1 MKSSMIPYNI
11 CENKWVSNTKKQV
24 KQHYNKN
31 QTLYI
36 FFTGLFFIATIVMGI
51 ITAFSSFY

>member
-1 MKSSMIPYNI
+1 MTPYNI

>member
-1 MKSSMIPYNI
+1 MTPYNI

-36 FFTGLFFIATIVMGI
+36 FLTGLFLKYSCIAI
-51 ITAFSSFY
+51 ITSFSSFFY